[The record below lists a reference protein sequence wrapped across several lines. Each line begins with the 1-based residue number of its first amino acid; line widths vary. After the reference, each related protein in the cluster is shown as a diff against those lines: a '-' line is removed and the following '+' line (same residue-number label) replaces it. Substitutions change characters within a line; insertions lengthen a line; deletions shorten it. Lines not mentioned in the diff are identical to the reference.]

1 MKLYEK
7 ENYEIISYL
16 FRVAALLNPK
26 TVDHDTTGKTKYI
39 KKCFDLGINP
49 VSYFVKNLENKELKL
64 RFHGLGAESVKAI
77 SFPLE
82 VNPVSATKGSLW
94 CPF

>member
-1 MKLYEK
+1 MLFFILNVKLFFL
-7 ENYEIISYL
+7 NFFI
-16 FRVAALLNPK
+16 ALLNPK
-26 TVDHDTTGKTKYI
+26 TTDHDTTGKTKYI

-82 VNPVSATKGSLW
+82 VSVI
-94 CPF
+94 

>member
-1 MKLYEK
+1 MQVDIRSHS
-7 ENYEIISYL
+7 IIKKSPNICCSQYCFFL
-16 FRVAALLNPK
+16 NFVALLNPK
-26 TVDHDTTGKTKYI
+26 TTDHDTTGKTKYI

-82 VNPVSATKGSLW
+82 VSVI
-94 CPF
+94 